1 MRTTTCSTHQ
11 PSRRQAPRI
20 ARSGGFTLLDA
31 MLGMTIAV
39 LIFGIAWP
47 NYRDAVAQV
56 HATSARS
63 AMTMTLFGA
72 MRDST
77 VNSRQ
82 AVVCPSADEANCING
97 MDWSKGWIAFI
108 DLNGDRNRGGE
119 EPLVGRQPALSGDV
133 RLHSTQG
140 RPRIVF
146 QPNGS
151 NAGSNVTFTL
161 CDRRGPNEALRL
173 VLANSGR
180 LRALPASTSAAAAC
194 TGEGW

>member
-1 MRTTTCSTHQ
+1 MRTTTRSHLS
-11 PSRRQAPRI
+11 SRRQASRF
-20 ARSGGFTLLDA
+20 ARSRGFTLLDA

-47 NYRDAVAQV
+47 NYRDAVARV
-56 HATSARS
+56 HAISARS

-77 VNSRQ
+77 VNGREV
-82 AVVCPSADEANCING
+82 VVCPSADEASCMNG
-97 MDWSKGWIAFI
+97 TDWSKGWVAFI
-108 DLNGDRNRGGE
+108 DLNGDRSRGGS

-140 RPRIVF
+140 RPQIVF

-161 CDRRGPNEALRL
+161 CDRRGPDEALRL
-173 VLANSGR
+173 VLANNGR
-180 LRALPASTSAAAAC
+180 LRALPASAGAAMAC
-194 TGEGW
+194 AGEGW